1 MAHVCASA
9 QTAAEGVI
17 MEEFL
22 TNEQLQIFLHNQ
34 ELITENLRDRLFK
47 LTGCKDFGNIDGM
60 NGACIECSY
69 EDEELF
75 NRCWK
80 FKFNN

>member
-1 MAHVCASA
+1 
-9 QTAAEGVI
+9 

-34 ELITENLRDRLFK
+34 ELITENLRNRLFK
-47 LTGCKDFGNIDGM
+47 LTGCRDFGNLDGM

-69 EDEELF
+69 EDKELF
-75 NRCWK
+75 NRCWDFK
-80 FKFNN
+80 FKT

>member
-1 MAHVCASA
+1 
-9 QTAAEGVI
+9 

>member
-1 MAHVCASA
+1 
-9 QTAAEGVI
+9 

-34 ELITENLRDRLFK
+34 ELITENLRNRLFK
-47 LTGCKDFGNIDGM
+47 LTGCKDFGNVDGM
-60 NGACIECSY
+60 NGTCVKCSY

-75 NRCWK
+75 NKCWK